1 MHGTISSELN
11 DIWKARR
18 HASERQQES
27 QSPSK
32 YEKTITFGSNSSN
45 NISNFKEIVG
55 SEENDKK
62 DETAADSTSKKVDS
76 DSKEEEQDT
85 HQKEKGV
92 SNKKKKLI
100 C

>member
-1 MHGTISSELN
+1 MYFKSFT
-11 DIWKARR
+11 
-18 HASERQQES
+18 
-27 QSPSK
+27 
-32 YEKTITFGSNSSN
+32 SNSSN

-55 SEENDKK
+55 SENAKK
-62 DETAADSTSKKVDS
+62 DETAADSSSKKVDS
-76 DSKEEEQDT
+76 DSEEEEQDI